1 MDRSDLDSL
10 DALSAGELRGL
21 IGGLVIELSALRSTV
36 AGLEAQIATL
46 RDENPALRGQVAALS
61 AENRT
66 LKDEIARLKELPRR
80 PPDKPSGMERS
91 TEAGLA
97 PKKKPRSRRRR
108 GPTLP
113 RITITEEIV
122 LAAAAP
128 PGSRFKGYDDIVVQ
142 DLSLRVRATRFRRER
157 WTTPSGEAVSGTL
170 PAGIVGG
177 FGPDLRRLILA
188 LHVQGQVTTDRL
200 TALLTGMGVVISKR
214 QVAPLLAKSVQM
226 FAAEDAEVLRVGLA
240 TAPWIT
246 VDDTAAR
253 HARRDGYTTR
263 IGDDRFTA
271 FRTGASKSR
280 ANFLSILRAG
290 SSL

>member
-1 MDRSDLDSL
+1 MPMDRSDLDSL

-36 AGLEAQIATL
+36 AGLDAQIATL

-113 RITITEEIV
+113 R
-122 LAAAAP
+122 LASP
-128 PGSRFKGYDDIVVQ
+128 YDVQ
-142 DLSLRVRATRFRRER
+142 ESHFV
-157 WTTPSGEAVSGTL
+157 W
-170 PAGIVGG
+170 
-177 FGPDLRRLILA
+177 
-188 LHVQGQVTTDRL
+188 
-200 TALLTGMGVVISKR
+200 
-214 QVAPLLAKSVQM
+214 
-226 FAAEDAEVLRVGLA
+226 VGLEKY
-240 TAPWIT
+240 P
-246 VDDTAAR
+246 
-253 HARRDGYTTR
+253 
-263 IGDDRFTA
+263 
-271 FRTGASKSR
+271 
-280 ANFLSILRAG
+280 ILVIRESDQVRG
-290 SSL
+290 GWVI